1 MPFNENNIAYKHL
14 SQMATL
20 GCIGLLR
27 NNANALPLKNISKII
42 FVKNLMWVYL
52 ASGESKEMVVMIAA
66 NRLRQK

>member
-1 MPFNENNIAYKHL
+1 
-14 SQMATL
+14 MATL

-27 NNANALPLKNISKII
+27 NKANALPLKNISKII